1 MILTNGFVINA
12 PEHLL
17 PCYRI
22 SPFRTVDSYQNKIA
36 KKSDGINIKQYL
48 SDRFPEKNVL
58 LTSNGRSALKAAL
71 IMLNLETDDV
81 VTIFTTTNGFYISSC
96 VTNEIEKR
104 CKWSRDIEKN
114 TKAILVNHEFGFCSQ
129 DMEEYAALGYPIIED
144 FAHSFVSDSIAN
156 NTGHYSDFLVFSF
169 SKYFPIQIGGALA
182 YSKSFQNNYE
192 EEKGMSSYINNV
204 INNHVNLIPNI
215 KSKRIENYYHFVELF
230 TNLNLAPYFTLEKN
244 DCPGVF
250 CFEVPERINLNKM
263 KVFLNSNGVESSVLY
278 GENAY
283 FLPCHQNI
291 EKSDIEYMHTLVKFF
306 LEAEL

>member
-22 SPFRTVDSYQNKIA
+22 SPFRTVDFDQNRIA
-36 KKSDGINIKQYL
+36 KKSNELDITDYL
-48 SDRFPEKNVL
+48 SNRFPEKDVF
-58 LTSNGRSALKAAL
+58 LTTNGRCALEAAL
-71 IMLNLETDDV
+71 SMLNLEADDV
-81 VTIFTTTNGFYISSC
+81 VTVFTTTNSFYISSC
-96 VTNEIEKR
+96 VTNEVEKY
-104 CKWSRDIEKN
+104 CKWSRNIEKN

-156 NTGHYSDFLVFSF
+156 DTGYYSDFLVFSF

-182 YSKSFQNNYE
+182 YSKNFKNNYQ
-192 EEKGMSSYINNV
+192 EEKSISSYINNI
-204 INNHVNLIPNI
+204 INNQVNLIPNI
-215 KSKRIENYYHFVELF
+215 RSKRIENYYHFVELF
-230 TNLNLAPYFTLEKN
+230 ANLNLAPYFTLEKN
-244 DCPGVF
+244 DCPSVF
-250 CFEVPERINLNKM
+250 CFKVPERTNLEKM
-263 KVFLNSNGVESSVLY
+263 KLFINSNGVESSVLY

-283 FLPCHQNI
+283 FLPCHQNL
-291 EKSDIEYMHTLVKFF
+291 EKSDIEYMHTLVEFF